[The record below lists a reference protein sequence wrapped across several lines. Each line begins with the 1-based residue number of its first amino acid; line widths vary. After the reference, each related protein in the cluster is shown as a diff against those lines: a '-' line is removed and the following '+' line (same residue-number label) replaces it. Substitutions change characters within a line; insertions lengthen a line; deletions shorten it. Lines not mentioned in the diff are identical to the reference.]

1 MIRMKVG
8 VFGGTFDPP
17 HIGHLIVAEH
27 AREHLRLGKIL
38 FVPASIPPHK
48 GMKGTAEPH
57 HRIEML
63 QMSVKGNR
71 YFEISD
77 IELQRGGI
85 SYTVDTLRQLQSA
98 SPNDEL
104 FLLLGMDML
113 IEFHTWRSPQE
124 ILDLAEVVVL
134 TRPDFRMP
142 EMDRSLQR
150 RVTVCRVPE
159 IGVSSSEIRRRV
171 KEGRSI
177 HYMVVPAV
185 EAHIQRHGLYR

>member
-1 MIRMKVG
+1 MKVG

-27 AREHLRLGKIL
+27 VREHLGLGKIL

-48 GMKGTAEPH
+48 GMKETAEPH
-57 HRIEML
+57 HRLEML
-63 QMSVKGNR
+63 QISVKGNR
-71 YFEISD
+71 FFDISD
-77 IELQRGGI
+77 IELQRGGV

-98 SPNDEL
+98 SPNDAL
-104 FLLLGMDML
+104 FFLLGMDML
-113 IEFHTWRSPQE
+113 IEFHTWRSQQE

-142 EMDRSLQR
+142 ELDRSLQR
-150 RVTVCRVPE
+150 RITMCRVSE

-185 EAHIQRHGLYR
+185 EAYIQRHRLYR